1 MSALFLLSGLQVG
14 GTESK
19 TVKIVN
25 ELASRGRQISLA
37 YLQGPEHLLQDISDE
52 VTTTCLQRKGKFSL
66 RALRNLRQFV
76 IDNNIDIIVCMNE
89 YPLLYAAALKLLC
102 GQRNM
107 RVVLAINT
115 TEFKRRRDKFFMVLY
130 SRLIRRID
138 EVVYGCE
145 YQMRLWQERYR
156 LAGVD
161 SRVIYNGVN
170 LEYFNRNS
178 TNGDLREE
186 FALNDSFVIGC
197 VGRLDREKNQAAL
210 LTVAS
215 RINSAMQR
223 CDVILVGAGPVLEQL
238 RQQAADLGIEDR
250 VHFPGRMKDVR
261 RALKSFD
268 VFVLP
273 SIAVE
278 TFSNAV
284 LEAMAMSVPV
294 ILSNIAGAPEMVVDG
309 ETGYLY
315 EKDDLERLTD
325 LVRKLGHDKN
335 LRAKMGR
342 RARESV
348 EQRFNIK
355 RMFDAYE
362 GLLNGL

>member
-52 VTTTCLQRKGKFSL
+52 VITTCLQRKGKFSL

-76 IDNNIDIIVCMNE
+76 INNNIDIIVCMNE
-89 YPLLYAAALKLLC
+89 YPLLYAAALKLFC
-102 GQRNM
+102 GYKDV

-115 TEFKRRRDKFFMVLY
+115 TEFKRRRDKFFMFLY

-138 EVVYGCE
+138 GVIYGCD

-170 LEYFNRNS
+170 LEQFDRNKIS
-178 TNGDLREE
+178 DDLREE

-197 VGRLDREKNQAAL
+197 VGRLDREKNQSAL
-210 LTVAS
+210 LSVAA
-215 RINSAMQR
+215 RLNSETQR
-223 CDVILVGAGPVLEQL
+223 CDVLLIGAGPALDQL
-238 RQQAADLGIEDR
+238 RQQAIDLGIGDR
-250 VHFPGRMKDVR
+250 VHFLGRMKDVR
-261 RALKSFD
+261 SALKTMD

-278 TFSNAV
+278 TFSNAA
-284 LEAMAMSVPV
+284 LEAMAMSLPV
-294 ILSNIAGAPEMVVDG
+294 VLSDIAGAPEMVVDG
-309 ETGYLY
+309 ETGFLY
-315 EKDDLERLTD
+315 EKDDLERLTNL
-325 LVRKLGHDKN
+325 LVR
-335 LRAKMGR
+335 LRDDAALRENIGQN
-342 RARESV
+342 ARETV
-348 EQRFNIK
+348 ARRFNINQ
-355 RMFDAYE
+355 MYDAYQK
-362 GLLNGL
+362 LLGGS